1 MKAVNIKLF
10 LLVSII
16 LMSLSACGTALVQP
30 PKISIDNIE
39 LGELSLRKGEAV
51 FSLNVHNP
59 NRFPLYLYGVDYG
72 LKLNGVSIAGG
83 ESRKTISISAGSQQ
97 KLRIPITLSTL
108 TLLKMIPQ
116 FLGDRQL
123 KYELHGSVKTPI
135 ISLPFHRIGGIN
147 VSEKDR

>member
-1 MKAVNIKLF
+1 MSPFKFKSF
-10 LLVSII
+10 LLLII
-16 LMSLSACGTALVQP
+16 MLVGLSACSTPLIQQ

-59 NRFPLYLYGVDYG
+59 NLFPLYLYGIDYG
-72 LKLNGVSIAGG
+72 LKLNEVSVAGG
-83 ESRKTISISAGSQQ
+83 ESRKSISIPAGSQQ
-97 KLRIPITLSTL
+97 KIRIPVTLSTM

-147 VSEKDR
+147 VSEKDK

>member
-1 MKAVNIKLF
+1 MKTVPLKL
-10 LLVSII
+10 LLLLTVMLIG
-16 LMSLSACGTALVQP
+16 LSACGTPLLQQ

-51 FSLNVHNP
+51 FTLNVHNP
-59 NRFPLYLYGVDYG
+59 NRFPLYLYGIDYG
-72 LKLNGVSIAGG
+72 LKLNAVSVAGG
-83 ESRKTISISAGSQQ
+83 ESRNNITIAAASQQ
-97 KLRIPITLSTL
+97 KIRIPITLSTM
-108 TLLKMIPQ
+108 TLLKMLPQ

-147 VSEKDR
+147 VSEQDR

>member
-1 MKAVNIKLF
+1 MNVSSIKLF
-10 LLVSII
+10 LVLALLLIN
-16 LMSLSACGTALVQP
+16 LSACGTALIQP

-51 FSLNVHNP
+51 FSLTLHNP
-59 NRFPLYLYGVDYG
+59 NLFPLYLYGIDYG
-72 LKLNGVSIAGG
+72 LKLNEVAVAGG
-83 ESRKTISISAGSQQ
+83 ESRKNISIAAGSEQ
-97 KLRIPITLSTL
+97 KLRIPITLSTM

-135 ISLPFHRIGGIN
+135 ISIPFHRTGGIN
-147 VSEKDR
+147 VSDKD

>member
-1 MKAVNIKLF
+1 MKTLSFKSF
-10 LLVSII
+10 LLLFTLLIA
-16 LMSLSACGTALVQP
+16 LSGCSSVIQQ

-51 FSLNVHNP
+51 FTLKIHNP
-59 NRFPLYLYGVDYG
+59 NSFPLYLYGIDYG
-72 LKLNGVSIAGG
+72 LKLNEVSVAGG
-83 ESRKTISISAGSQQ
+83 ESREKIAIAARSQQ
-97 KLRIPITLSTL
+97 KVRIPVTLSTM

-147 VSEKDR
+147 ISDKDK

>member
-1 MKAVNIKLF
+1 MKPLTFKLF
-10 LLVSII
+10 LLLII
-16 LMSLSACGTALVQP
+16 AVLSLSSCSTALIQP

-51 FSLNVHNP
+51 FTLNVHNP
-59 NRFPLYLYGVDYG
+59 NIFPLVLYGVDYG
-72 LKLNGVSIAGG
+72 LKLNNVSVAGG
-83 ESRKTISISAGSQQ
+83 ESRKNISIAAGSQQ
-97 KLRIPITLSTL
+97 KLRIPITLSTM

-147 VSEKDR
+147 VSDKDR